1 MLYKEA
7 LSTKQL
13 NENLLQ
19 NELAIS
25 KLKQGVEAIL
35 PVMVITSGNK
45 TLSVP
50 FNEMAYW
57 FLSDGLVTVVVIHR
71 LRRYW
76 LSYPQRCFFQLSRQ
90 FIAHIQSIVSI
101 TDDVNRTL

>member
-13 NENLLQ
+13 NKNLLQ

-57 FLSDGLVTVVVIHR
+57 FLSDGLVTVV
-71 LRRYW
+71 LKGGKK
-76 LSYPQRCFFQLSRQ
+76 
-90 FIAHIQSIVSI
+90 I
-101 TDDVNRTL
+101 TTNYTSFTPVLA